1 MIRPC
6 LLAAVLPALAAAP
19 LSAQNAAP
27 TFDPTQAW
35 AQMQMQ
41 LVQQF
46 DANKDGKLTGQEQI
60 LAQEYM
66 RKQGINMGLAP
77 GGLPGADQFNKQFDR
92 NRDGKLDLA
101 ERAAAQAAYQRM
113 RSGRSGGVQSGSL
126 PGSGVAPPTVDPTA
140 KADQKPA
147 KVPPLIKRFD
157 KDGDGKLNDAEK
169 AAAQAE
175 LKKTKFKDKDAA
187 ADKVGADKV
196 GAGKD
201 EKPGK
206 D

>member
-1 MIRPC
+1 MIRPY
-6 LLAAVLPALAAAP
+6 LLATVLLALAVAP
-19 LSAQNAAP
+19 LWGQNAAP
-27 TFDPTQAW
+27 TFDPAQAW
-35 AQMQMQ
+35 TQMQMQ

-60 LAQEYM
+60 AAQEYM
-66 RKQGINMGLAP
+66 RRQGINMGMAP
-77 GGLPGADQFNKQFDR
+77 SGLPGADQFNKQFDR

-101 ERAAAQAAYQRM
+101 ERAAAQSAYQRM
-113 RSGRSGGVQSGSL
+113 RSGRSGGVQSGSV
-126 PGSGVAPPTVDPTA
+126 PGSNSAGPTVAPTA
-140 KADQKPA
+140 KVEQKPA

-175 LKKTKFKDKDAA
+175 LKKTKSKDKDAA
-187 ADKVGADKV
+187 ADKDA
-196 GAGKD
+196 AGKG